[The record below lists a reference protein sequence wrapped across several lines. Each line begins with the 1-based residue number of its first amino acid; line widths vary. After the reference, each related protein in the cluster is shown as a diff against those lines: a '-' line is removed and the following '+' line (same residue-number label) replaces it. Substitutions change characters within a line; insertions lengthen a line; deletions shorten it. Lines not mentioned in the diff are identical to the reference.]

1 MGQACGGARKQE
13 DPLKAAILRKQRRT
27 RLKEFPVMLPHGHVL
42 AHSDGSHAWNSQAR
56 AYDELGSEL
65 VAGSEAFGS
74 VTNKLVQRL
83 EKFDPP
89 ATFHCRCRVTGRDQ
103 NWGRASVDLETIT
116 QRMSPEKCKEWTIF
130 GDLLV
135 VEAEK
140 VMEEHGINDDLGMVR
155 LARVYDILDGGKR
168 DPIGTEDVDVEP
180 SSEPI
185 DFVRLEKALDAK
197 FFKFTH
203 YKGTGGGF

>member
-1 MGQACGGARKQE
+1 MLALPAGALSLALAAAAR
-13 DPLKAAILRKQRRT
+13 PLVVSPRDAPSSGRGFLPPLR
-27 RLKEFPVMLPHGHVL
+27 
-42 AHSDGSHAWNSQAR
+42 
-56 AYDELGSEL
+56 
-65 VAGSEAFGS
+65 
-74 VTNKLVQRL
+74 
-83 EKFDPP
+83 
-89 ATFHCRCRVTGRDQ
+89 
-103 NWGRASVDLETIT
+103 
-116 QRMSPEKCKEWTIF
+116 

-155 LARVYDILDGGKR
+155 LARVYDILDGGKC